1 MKKLFYIE
9 DTKPYKLK
17 VSLKMKLTVFL
28 TIVSLFQIHANTYSQ
43 SKRISLDMPNATVAE
58 IIQEIESHSDFKFL
72 LNRKDVDLNR
82 EISINVEKQKITTV
96 LAELFSETNVEWQVM
111 KKQIIL
117 KKKSGKVDSSENS
130 TGDTKNE
137 ANLQFQVSGT
147 VTNVDDRPLPGASIL
162 EKGTTNG
169 VQTDFDGN
177 FSITLSDQN
186 ATLVISYIGFA
197 SKEVALDGRKSLSIT
212 LAESA
217 EGLDE
222 VVVVAYGT
230 SDKRS
235 FTGAAET
242 VNSEALT
249 RGSTASFETAL
260 QGKVSGIN
268 ISTSGQPGGK
278 SNVQIRGIGSISG
291 NTQPLYVLD
300 GVVINTNSNLR
311 AGDDLVGSTGY
322 NPLSTINSEDI
333 KSITVL
339 KDAAAS
345 SLYGSRA
352 ANGVIIITT
361 KDGKKG
367 ETEIT
372 LGVETGWSDNLTE
385 EKLIN
390 NEQFKGLWIEG
401 QTNQYIQNN
410 ENAEFT
416 RVYGDNTLYNTYEN
430 QAVNDYEGIYGT
442 TNANSDWLDAIYQ
455 NGLVQKYN
463 LSARGGSDK
472 TSFYVSGDYLD
483 QAGTII
489 ETGLKR
495 YSGRVNLENQAKDW
509 VKLGINLS
517 LAKTERNAANFD
529 GTYAGGLNPLYMARV
544 LPPAAPIND
553 SEGFGGFANL
563 PNDIEKNAN
572 PIGVLK
578 VGKYE
583 NTEFRVRGNAYTE
596 FQILDPLTFK
606 TTFGIDQQAIDETLY
621 DNKVFG
627 AGGGIWN
634 GVLNRVKSEVF
645 QYTVTNLLNYNDN
658 FGNHGIEVLLGQE
671 SQVSKMNSINVYG
684 YDILDSELLSS
695 SSIGTLWSHT
705 GYAEN
710 YSLLSYFSQASY
722 NFGQKYYLSTSLRQ
736 DGSSRFGKDSR
747 WGTFWSISGAW
758 VASEEDFLNIDGLDY
773 MKFRG
778 SYGTNGNLPPQYY
791 AALAFFATDEKGY
804 GGESG
809 LSYGQIQNPD
819 LSWELSKNF
828 NVGVDINLFNKL
840 NLTANYFNKKTEDL
854 LLNVPV
860 SLTTGFM
867 TQLQNFGEMT
877 NKGWEFE
884 IGYDLVSTEDFY
896 WRTSANLTVLDNKIT
911 KLKNDIIP
919 TYSSRYGQ
927 DPLIIKEGESIY
939 SFYLRDYAGVDP
951 SNGYAQYYV
960 LNNGERTGEL
970 TTDAQEAGYG
980 IFGDALQDFQ
990 GGLFNQLN
998 YKDFTIDFQFTFGLG
1013 GKVYDR
1019 TAFQRDDDGFAPQ
1032 YTNTVAQLDPW
1043 NPNNTN
1049 ATVPIRINGNPTFS
1063 NDVSTRH
1070 LYNSDYLKLK
1080 NVKLS
1085 YNLPILSKIIK
1096 GGSIYIQGNNLFLV
1110 TELDGY
1116 DPESVVDGVNFFQV
1130 PTSRT
1135 ILLGLQ
1141 LQF

>member
-1 MKKLFYIE
+1 MKNKLPAI
-9 DTKPYKLK
+9 
-17 VSLKMKLTVFL
+17 LTLFL
-28 TIVSLFQIHANTYSQ
+28 MLFVQLVIAQEKTI
-43 SKRISLDMPNATVAE
+43 
-58 IIQEIESHSDFKFL
+58 
-72 LNRKDVDLNR
+72 
-82 EISINVEKQKITTV
+82 
-96 LAELFSETNVEWQVM
+96 
-111 KKQIIL
+111 
-117 KKKSGKVDSSENS
+117 
-130 TGDTKNE
+130 
-137 ANLQFQVSGT
+137 SGT
-147 VTNVDDRPLPGASIL
+147 VIDVNGIPMPGVNVII
-162 EKGTTNG
+162 EKTSTGT
-169 VQTDFDGN
+169 QTDFDGFYSIKANVGDVLN
-177 FSITLSDQN
+177 F
-186 ATLVISYIGFA
+186 SYIGM
-197 SKEVALDGRKSLSIT
+197 KVVNRTVG
-212 LAESA
+212 AEDVIDVKMENSA
-217 EGLDE
+217 QSLDE
-222 VVVVAYGT
+222 VMVVAYGV
-230 SDKRS
+230 SNKRS

-242 VNSEALT
+242 VQSEALT

-268 ISTSGQPGGK
+268 VSTSGQPGGK

-311 AGDDLVGSTGY
+311 AGDNMVGTTGY

-372 LGVETGWSDNLTE
+372 LGVETGWSQNLTE

-390 NEQFKGLWIEG
+390 NEQFKDLWIEG
-401 QTNQYIQNN
+401 QVNQYIQNT

-416 RVYGDNTLYNTYEN
+416 RVYGDNGLYSNYEN
-430 QAVNDYEGIYGT
+430 QARSDYEGIYGT

-455 NGLVQKYN
+455 DGLIRKYN
-463 LSARGGSDK
+463 LSARGGGEK
-472 TSFYVSGDYLD
+472 TSFYVSGNYLD
-483 QAGTII
+483 QTGTII

-509 VKLGINLS
+509 LKLGVNLS
-517 LAKTERNAANFD
+517 VAKSERDAAIID
-529 GTYAGGLNPLYMARV
+529 GSYAGGLNPLYMARV
-544 LPPAAPIND
+544 LPPAAPIYD
-553 SEGFGGFANL
+553 PEGFGGFANL

-572 PIGVLK
+572 PIGVLT
-578 VGKYE
+578 VGEYK
-583 NTEFRVRGNAYTE
+583 NTEFRVRGDAYAE
-596 FQILDPLTFK
+596 FQIIDPLSFK
-606 TTFGIDQQAIDETLY
+606 TTFGVDQQAIDETLY
-621 DNKVFG
+621 DNKEFG

-645 QYTVTNLLNYNDN
+645 QYTVTNLLNYNND
-658 FGNHGIEVLLGQE
+658 FGKHGFDVLLGQE

-684 YDILDSELLSS
+684 YDILDSELLSA

-705 GYAEN
+705 GFSEN
-710 YSLLSYFSQASY
+710 YSLLSYFSQVSY
-722 NFGQKYYLSTSLRQ
+722 NFDQKYYLSSSFRR

-747 WGTFWSISGAW
+747 WGTFWSLSGAW
-758 VASEEDFLNIDGLDY
+758 VATEEDFLDIDGLDY
-773 MKFRG
+773 LKFRG

-791 AALAFFATDEKGY
+791 AALAFFETDGKGY

-809 LSYGQIQNPD
+809 LSYGQLQNPD

-828 NVGVDINLFNKL
+828 NVGMDVNLFREF
-840 NLTANYFNKKTEDL
+840 NLTINYFHKKTEDL

-860 SLTTGFM
+860 SNTTGFM
-867 TQLQNFGEMT
+867 TQLQNFGEMI

-884 IGYDLVSTEDFY
+884 IGYNPILTEDFS
-896 WRTSANLTVLDNKIT
+896 WSTSANLTILDNKIT
-911 KLKNDIIP
+911 KLKNDIVP

-927 DPLIIKEGESIY
+927 DPLIIKQGESIY

-951 SNGYAQYYV
+951 SNGYAQYHV
-960 LNNGERTGEL
+960 LENGERTGEL
-970 TTDAQEAGYG
+970 TTDAQGAGFG
-980 IFGDALQDFQ
+980 IFGNALQDFQ
-990 GGLFNQLN
+990 GGLFNQLIYN
-998 YKDFTIDFQFTFGLG
+998 DFTLDFLFTFGLG
-1013 GKVYDR
+1013 GKAYDR
-1019 TAFQRDDDGFAPQ
+1019 TAFKRDDDGFAPQ
-1032 YTNTVAQLDPW
+1032 YTNTVAQLNPW
-1043 NPNNTN
+1043 NPNNTD

-1070 LYNSDYLKLK
+1070 LYDADYLKLK

-1085 YNLPILSKIIK
+1085 YNLPAIWNTIK
-1096 GGSIYIQGNNLFLV
+1096 GGSVYLQGDNLFLL

-1116 DPESVVDGVNFFQV
+1116 DPEAVVDGVNFFQV
-1130 PTSRT
+1130 PTAKT
-1135 ILLGLQ
+1135 VLLGLQ

>member
-1 MKKLFYIE
+1 MKNKLQLILKLFLVLILQSSMAQE
-9 DTKPYKLK
+9 KS
-17 VSLKMKLTVFL
+17 VSG
-28 TIVSLFQIHANTYSQ
+28 IVTDENGIPMPGVNVIVKNT
-43 SKRISLDMPNATVAE
+43 
-58 IIQEIESHSDFKFL
+58 
-72 LNRKDVDLNR
+72 
-82 EISINVEKQKITTV
+82 
-96 LAELFSETNVEWQVM
+96 
-111 KKQIIL
+111 
-117 KKKSGKVDSSENS
+117 S
-130 TGDTKNE
+130 TGT
-137 ANLQFQVSGT
+137 
-147 VTNVDDRPLPGASIL
+147 
-162 EKGTTNG
+162 
-169 VQTDFDGN
+169 QTDFDGQYSIKANIGDVLN
-177 FSITLSDQN
+177 FSFMGKKVVNRVVGIED
-186 ATLVISYIGFA
+186 VIDV
-197 SKEVALDGRKSLSIT
+197 KMQKSSE
-212 LAESA
+212 A
-217 EGLDE
+217 LDE
-222 VVVVAYGT
+222 VMVVAYGS

-249 RGSTASFETAL
+249 RTSTASFETAL

-268 ISTSGQPGGK
+268 ISSSGQPGGK
-278 SNVQIRGIGSISG
+278 SNVQIRGLGSISG

-311 AGDDLVGSTGY
+311 AGDDMVGSTGY

-361 KDGKKG
+361 KKGKNG

-372 LGVETGWSDNLTE
+372 LGVETGYSQNLTE
-385 EKLIN
+385 ENLIN
-390 NEQFKGLWIEG
+390 NEQFKDLWIEG
-401 QTNQYIQNN
+401 QVNQYIQNS
-410 ENAEFT
+410 ENAEFM
-416 RVYGDNTLYNTYEN
+416 RVYGNDALYSSYEN
-430 QAVNDYEGIYGT
+430 QAISDYTDIYGT
-442 TNANSDWLDAIYQ
+442 NNANSDWLDAIYQ
-455 NGLVQKYN
+455 NGFIQKYN
-463 LSARGGSDK
+463 LSARGGNEK
-472 TSFYVSGDYLD
+472 TSFYISGNYLE
-483 QAGTII
+483 QTGTII

-495 YSGRVNLENQAKDW
+495 YSGRLNIENQAKDW
-509 VKLGINLS
+509 LTLGVNLS
-517 LAKTERNAANFD
+517 VAKSERDAANFD
-529 GTYAGGLNPLYMARV
+529 GSYAGGLNPLYMARV
-544 LPPAAPIND
+544 LPPAAPIYD
-553 SEGFGGFANL
+553 SEGYGGFANL

-578 VGKYE
+578 VGDYE
-583 NTEFRVRGNAYTE
+583 NTEFRVRGDAFAE
-596 FQILDPLTFK
+596 FQILNALSFK

-621 DNKVFG
+621 DNKEFG

-645 QYTVTNLLNYNDN
+645 QYTTTNTLNYNKN
-658 FGNHGIEVLLGQE
+658 FRDHGINILLGQE
-671 SQVSKMNSINVYG
+671 SQVSNMSSINVYG
-684 YDILDSELLSS
+684 YDVLDSELLSA

-710 YSLLSYFSQASY
+710 YSLLSYFSQISY
-722 NFGQKYYLSTSLRQ
+722 DFDQKYYLASSFRR

-747 WGTFWSISGAW
+747 WGTFWSVSGGW
-758 VASEEDFLNIDGLDY
+758 VATEEDFLEIDGLEY
-773 MKFRG
+773 LKFRG

-791 AALAFFATDEKGY
+791 AALAFFATDGKGY

-809 LSYGQIQNPD
+809 LSYGQLQNPD

-828 NVGVDINLFNKL
+828 NVGVDINLFS
-840 NLTANYFNKKTEDL
+840 NLDLTVNYFNKKTEDL

-867 TQLQNFGEMT
+867 TQLQNYGSMI

-884 IGYDLVSTEDFY
+884 VGYNFISNEDFS
-896 WRTSANLTVLDNKIT
+896 WSSSANLTILDNKIT
-911 KLKNDIIP
+911 KLKNDIVP

-927 DPLIIKEGESIY
+927 DPLIIKEDESIY
-939 SFYLRDYAGVDP
+939 SFYLRDYAGVD
-951 SNGYAQYYV
+951 SSTGYAQYYV
-960 LNNGERTGEL
+960 LDDGRRTGEL

-998 YKDFTIDFQFTFGLG
+998 YKNFTFDFQFTFGLG

-1019 TAFQRDDDGFAPQ
+1019 TAFKRDDDGFAPQ
-1032 YTNTVAQLDPW
+1032 YTNTVAQLNPW
-1043 NPNNTN
+1043 NPNNTD

-1070 LYNSDYLKLK
+1070 LYDSDYLKLR
-1080 NVKLS
+1080 NVKLT
-1085 YNLPILSKIIK
+1085 YNLPSLWNTID
-1096 GGSIYIQGNNLFLV
+1096 GGSVYLQGDNLFLL

-1116 DPESVVDGVNFFQV
+1116 DPEAVVDGVNFFQV
-1130 PTSRT
+1130 PTART
-1135 ILLGLQ
+1135 LLVGLQ

>member
-1 MKKLFYIE
+1 MKN
-9 DTKPYKLK
+9 KLK
-17 VSLKMKLTVFL
+17 TIYTLFLVLLVQLVIAQEKTISGNVMDQKGIPMPSVNVS
-28 TIVSLFQIHANTYSQ
+28 I
-43 SKRISLDMPNATVAE
+43 
-58 IIQEIESHSDFKFL
+58 
-72 LNRKDVDLNR
+72 KDT
-82 EISINVEKQKITTV
+82 Q
-96 LAELFSETNVEWQVM
+96 
-111 KKQIIL
+111 
-117 KKKSGKVDSSENS
+117 
-130 TGDTKNE
+130 
-137 ANLQFQVSGT
+137 SGT
-147 VTNVDDRPLPGASIL
+147 
-162 EKGTTNG
+162 
-169 VQTDFDGN
+169 QTDFDGRYSLKAN
-177 FSITLSDQN
+177 VGDVLIF
-186 ATLVISYIGFA
+186 SYIGM
-197 SKEVALDGRKSLSIT
+197 KVLNRTVGVENVIDVKM
-212 LAESA
+212 ENSA
-217 EGLDE
+217 QSLDE
-222 VVVVAYGT
+222 VMVVAYGV
-230 SDKRS
+230 SNKRS

-242 VNSEALT
+242 VQSEALT

-268 ISTSGQPGGK
+268 VSTSGQPGGR
-278 SNVQIRGIGSISG
+278 SNVQIRGIGSING

-311 AGDDLVGSTGY
+311 AGDNMVGFTSY

-372 LGVETGWSDNLTE
+372 LGVETGWSQNLTE

-390 NEQFKGLWIEG
+390 NDQFKGLWIEG
-401 QTNQYIQNN
+401 QVNQYIQNT

-416 RVYGDNTLYNTYEN
+416 RVYGDNGLYSNYEN
-430 QAVNDYEGIYGT
+430 QARSDYEGIYGT

-455 NGLVQKYN
+455 DGLIRKYN
-463 LSARGGSDK
+463 LSARGGGEK
-472 TSFYVSGDYLD
+472 TSFYVSGNYLD
-483 QAGTII
+483 QTGTMI

-509 VKLGINLS
+509 LKLGVNLS
-517 LAKTERNAANFD
+517 VAKSERDAAIID
-529 GTYAGGLNPLYMARV
+529 GSYAGGLNPLYMARV
-544 LPPAAPIND
+544 LPPAAPIYD
-553 SEGFGGFANL
+553 PEGFGGFANL

-572 PIGVLK
+572 PIGLLT
-578 VGKYE
+578 VGEYK
-583 NTEFRVRGNAYTE
+583 NTEFRVRGNAYAE
-596 FQILDPLTFK
+596 FQIIDPLSFK
-606 TTFGIDQQAIDETLY
+606 TTFGVDQQAIDETLY

-645 QYTVTNLLNYNDN
+645 QYTVTNILNYNND
-658 FGNHGIEVLLGQE
+658 FGKHGFDVLLGQE

-684 YDILDSELLSS
+684 YDVLDSELLSA

-705 GYAEN
+705 GFSEN
-710 YSLLSYFSQASY
+710 YSLLSYFSQVSY
-722 NFGQKYYLSTSLRQ
+722 NFDQKYYLSSSFRR

-747 WGTFWSISGAW
+747 WGTFWSLSGAW
-758 VASEEDFLNIDGLDY
+758 VATEEDFLDIDGLDY
-773 MKFRG
+773 LKFRG

-791 AALAFFATDEKGY
+791 AALAFFETDRKGY

-809 LSYGQIQNPD
+809 LSYGQLQNPD

-828 NVGVDINLFNKL
+828 NVGMDVNLFGEL
-840 NLTANYFNKKTEDL
+840 NMTINYFHKKTEDL

-860 SLTTGFM
+860 SNTTGFI
-867 TQLQNFGEMT
+867 TQLQNFGEMI

-884 IGYDLVSTEDFY
+884 IGYNPISTEDFS
-896 WRTSANLTVLDNKIT
+896 WSTSANLTILDNKIT
-911 KLKNDIIP
+911 KLRNDIVP

-951 SNGYAQYYV
+951 SNGYAQYHV
-960 LNNGERTGEL
+960 LENGERTGEI
-970 TTDAQEAGYG
+970 TTDAQEAGFG

-990 GGLFNQLN
+990 GGIFNQLF
-998 YKDFTIDFQFTFGLG
+998 YKDFTLDFLFTFGLG

-1019 TAFQRDDDGFAPQ
+1019 TAFMRDDDGFAPQ
-1032 YTNTVAQLDPW
+1032 YTNTVAQLSPW
-1043 NPNNTN
+1043 NPNNTD

-1070 LYNSDYLKLK
+1070 LYDSDYLKLK

-1085 YNLPILSKIIK
+1085 YNLPALGNTIK
-1096 GGSIYIQGNNLFLV
+1096 GGSVYLQGDNLFLL

-1116 DPESVVDGVNFFQV
+1116 DPEAIADGVNFFQV
-1130 PTSRT
+1130 PTAKT
-1135 ILLGLQ
+1135 VLLGLQ

>member
-1 MKKLFYIE
+1 MNKKVDSLLYPFLGKTNNIFLIGLRVSILLLCFGLTSVYAHISNAQSIDIDLKDVDITTFFRE
-9 DTKPYKLK
+9 IQQKSDFVIIYRDEVIAGTEQVTVRASNAALETVLSDVLTQLELDYK
-17 VSLKMKLTVFL
+17 
-28 TIVSLFQIHANTYSQ
+28 IINRQIIIDKTSQ
-43 SKRISLDMPNATVAE
+43 SKEFTGGNTIKTFFQQTV
-58 IIQEIESHSDFKFL
+58 
-72 LNRKDVDLNR
+72 N
-82 EISINVEKQKITTV
+82 
-96 LAELFSETNVEWQVM
+96 
-111 KKQIIL
+111 
-117 KKKSGKVDSSENS
+117 
-130 TGDTKNE
+130 
-137 ANLQFQVSGT
+137 GT
-147 VTNVDDRPLPGASIL
+147 VTDSKGLPLPGANIV

-169 VQTDFDGN
+169 VTADFDGN
-177 FSITLSDQN
+177 YSLNLADEN
-186 ATLVISYIGFA
+186 ATLVVSYIGFA
-197 SKEVALDGRKSLSIT
+197 TKEVNVNGRTTLTVSLE
-212 LAESA
+212 ESA
-217 EGLDE
+217 AGLDE
-222 VVVVAYGT
+222 VIVVAYGS

-242 VNSEALT
+242 VSSEVLT
-249 RGSTASFETAL
+249 RSSTASFETAL

-268 ISTSGQPGGK
+268 VSTSGQPGGK
-278 SNVQIRGIGSISG
+278 SDVQIRGIGSISG

-311 AGDDLVGSTGY
+311 AGDDMVGSTGY

-361 KDGKKG
+361 KDGKTG

-372 LGVETGWSDNLTE
+372 LGVETGWSNNLTE

-390 NEQFKGLWIEG
+390 NVQFKDLWIEG

-416 RVYGDNTLYNTYEN
+416 RVYGDNALYNTYES
-430 QAVNDYEGIYGT
+430 QAVSDYEGIYGT
-442 TNANSDWLDAIYQ
+442 TNANSDWLDAIYR

-463 LSARGGSDK
+463 LSARGGSEK
-472 TSFYVSGDYLD
+472 TSFYVSGDYLN
-483 QAGTII
+483 QTGTII

-509 VKLGINLS
+509 VKLGVNLS
-517 LAKTERNAANFD
+517 VAKTERNAANFD
-529 GTYAGGLNPLYMARV
+529 GNYAGGLNPLYMARV
-544 LPPAAPIND
+544 LPPAAPIYD
-553 SEGFGGFANL
+553 PEGFEGFANL

-578 VGKYE
+578 VGEYE

-596 FQILDPLTFK
+596 FQILEPLTFK

-684 YDILDSELLSS
+684 YDVLDSELLSA

-710 YSLLSYFSQASY
+710 YSLLSYFSQFSY
-722 NFGQKYYLSTSLRQ
+722 NFNQKYYLSASVRR

-747 WGTFWSISGAW
+747 WGTFWSLSGAW
-758 VASEEDFLNIDGLDY
+758 VASEEDFLDIDGLDY

-809 LSYGQIQNPD
+809 LSYGQLQNPD

-828 NVGVDINLFNKL
+828 NVGVDINLFGKL
-840 NLTANYFNKKTEDL
+840 DLTANYFNKKTEDL

-860 SLTTGFM
+860 TLTTGFT

-884 IGYDLVSTEDFY
+884 IGYTPISTEDFS
-896 WRTSANLTVLDNKIT
+896 WRTSANLTILDNEIT
-911 KLKNDIIP
+911 KLKNDIVP
-919 TYSSRYGQ
+919 SYGSRYGQ
-927 DPLIIKEGESIY
+927 VPLIVKEGESIY

-951 SNGYAQYYV
+951 SSGYAQYHV
-960 LNNGERTGEL
+960 LENGERTGAL
-970 TTDAQEAGYG
+970 TTNAEEAGYG

-998 YKDFTIDFQFTFGLG
+998 YKDFTFDFQFTFGLG

-1070 LYNSDYLKLK
+1070 LYGSDYLKLK

-1085 YNLPILSKIIK
+1085 YNLPIAGNIVK
-1096 GGSIYIQGNNLFLV
+1096 GGSVYIQGNNLFLW
-1110 TELDGY
+1110 TKLDGY

-1130 PTSRT
+1130 PTART

>member
-1 MKKLFYIE
+1 MKNKLSTI
-9 DTKPYKLK
+9 
-17 VSLKMKLTVFL
+17 LTLFL
-28 TIVSLFQIHANTYSQ
+28 MLFMQLVIA
-43 SKRISLDMPNATVAE
+43 
-58 IIQEIESHSDFKFL
+58 QEK
-72 LNRKDVDLNR
+72 
-82 EISINVEKQKITTV
+82 SI
-96 LAELFSETNVEWQVM
+96 
-111 KKQIIL
+111 
-117 KKKSGKVDSSENS
+117 
-130 TGDTKNE
+130 
-137 ANLQFQVSGT
+137 SGT
-147 VTNVDDRPLPGASIL
+147 VIDENGIPMPGVNVIIENTSTGTQTN
-162 EKGTTNG
+162 
-169 VQTDFDGN
+169 FDGFYSIKANVGDVLN
-177 FSITLSDQN
+177 F
-186 ATLVISYIGFA
+186 SYIGMKVVNRTVGA
-197 SKEVALDGRKSLSIT
+197 EDVIDVKMENSAQSLD
-212 LAESA
+212 A
-217 EGLDE
+217 
-222 VVVVAYGT
+222 VMVVAYGV
-230 SDKRS
+230 SNKRS

-242 VNSEALT
+242 VQSEALT

-268 ISTSGQPGGK
+268 VSTSGQPGGK

-311 AGDDLVGSTGY
+311 AGDDMVGTTGY

-372 LGVETGWSDNLTE
+372 LGVETGWSQNLTE

-401 QTNQYIQNN
+401 QVNQYIQNT

-416 RVYGDNTLYNTYEN
+416 RVYGDNGLYSNYEN
-430 QAVNDYEGIYGT
+430 QARSDYEGIYGT

-455 NGLVQKYN
+455 DGLIRKYN
-463 LSARGGSDK
+463 LSARGGGEK
-472 TSFYVSGDYLD
+472 TSFYVSGNYLD
-483 QAGTII
+483 QTGTII

-509 VKLGINLS
+509 LKLGVNLS
-517 LAKTERNAANFD
+517 VAKSERDAAIID
-529 GTYAGGLNPLYMARV
+529 GSYAGGLNPLYMARV
-544 LPPAAPIND
+544 LPPAAPIYD
-553 SEGFGGFANL
+553 PEGFGGFANL

-572 PIGVLK
+572 PIGLLT
-578 VGKYE
+578 VGEYK
-583 NTEFRVRGNAYTE
+583 NTEFRVRGDAYAE
-596 FQILDPLTFK
+596 FQIIDPLSFK
-606 TTFGIDQQAIDETLY
+606 TTFGVDQQAIDETLY
-621 DNKVFG
+621 DNKEFG

-645 QYTVTNLLNYNDN
+645 QYTVTNLLNYNND
-658 FGNHGIEVLLGQE
+658 FGKHGFDVLLGQE
-671 SQVSKMNSINVYG
+671 SQVSQMNSINVYG
-684 YDILDSELLSS
+684 YDILDSELLSA

-705 GYAEN
+705 GFSEN

-722 NFGQKYYLSTSLRQ
+722 NFDQKYYLSSSFRR

-747 WGTFWSISGAW
+747 WGTFWSLSGAW
-758 VASEEDFLNIDGLDY
+758 VATEENFLDIDGLDY
-773 MKFRG
+773 LKFRG

-791 AALAFFATDEKGY
+791 AALAFFETDGKGY

-809 LSYGQIQNPD
+809 LSYGQLQNPD

-828 NVGVDINLFNKL
+828 NVGMDLNLFREL
-840 NLTANYFNKKTEDL
+840 NLTINYFHKKTEDL

-860 SLTTGFM
+860 SNTTGFM
-867 TQLQNFGEMT
+867 TQLQNFGEMI

-884 IGYDLVSTEDFY
+884 IGYNPILTEDFS
-896 WRTSANLTVLDNKIT
+896 WSTSANLTILDNKIT
-911 KLKNDIIP
+911 KLKNDIVP

-927 DPLIIKEGESIY
+927 DPLIIKQGESIY

-951 SNGYAQYYV
+951 SNGYAQYHV
-960 LNNGERTGEL
+960 LENGERTGEL
-970 TTDAQEAGYG
+970 TTDAQEAGFG
-980 IFGDALQDFQ
+980 IFGNALQDFQ
-990 GGLFNQLN
+990 GGLYNQLIYN
-998 YKDFTIDFQFTFGLG
+998 DFTLDFLFTFGLG

-1019 TAFQRDDDGFAPQ
+1019 TAFKRDDDGFAPQ
-1032 YTNTVAQLDPW
+1032 YTNTVAQLNPW
-1043 NPNNTN
+1043 NPNNTDAN
-1049 ATVPIRINGNPTFS
+1049 VPIRINGNPTFS

-1070 LYNSDYLKLK
+1070 LYDADYMKLK

-1085 YNLPILSKIIK
+1085 YNLPALWNTIK
-1096 GGSIYIQGNNLFLV
+1096 GGSVYLQGDNLLLL

-1116 DPESVVDGVNFFQV
+1116 DPEAVVDGVNFFQV
-1130 PTSRT
+1130 PTAKT
-1135 ILLGLQ
+1135 VLLGLQ